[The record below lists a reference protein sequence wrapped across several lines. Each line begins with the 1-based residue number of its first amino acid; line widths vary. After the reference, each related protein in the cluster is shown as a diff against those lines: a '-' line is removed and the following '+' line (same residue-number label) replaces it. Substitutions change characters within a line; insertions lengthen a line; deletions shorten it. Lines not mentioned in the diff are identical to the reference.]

1 MDVVWTAAKLTMSIR
16 DTSWSVSVSTP
27 SAASINHWIKWAY
40 CKSQA
45 DLDYTGFS
53 AWFPSVSFIFF
64 RCSSMTGARYLWQTR
79 CDCRSPQN
87 SWATSLTFSFV
98 VTPALRS
105 EEMREEAEDLTDLR
119 HLSCVLNSGLNK
131 LRIATIGYKESGSIC
146 IHYNKLGRTR
156 ALRARNFDVHLF
168 TQYLATWSINI
179 LTFMTTLCSIFFL
192 TFNILSW
199 SDKYVKSLQ
208 LVVSISFVFVFLRKA
223 Q

>member
-1 MDVVWTAAKLTMSIR
+1 MAAKLTMSIR
-16 DTSWSVSVSTP
+16 DTSWSVPVSTP
-27 SAASINHWIKWAY
+27 SAASISHWIKSAY
-40 CKSQA
+40 CKSQT

-131 LRIATIGYKESGSIC
+131 LRIATYLLWGIRLRENRSMNLQRLDNLSVQQAAVPSHTQGVDSSLSSGKPTT
-146 IHYNKLGRTR
+146 IH
-156 ALRARNFDVHLF
+156 
-168 TQYLATWSINI
+168 QYPC
-179 LTFMTTLCSIFFL
+179 CSIVDRCHRRRH
-192 TFNILSW
+192 T
-199 SDKYVKSLQ
+199 
-208 LVVSISFVFVFLRKA
+208 
-223 Q
+223 